1 LGNVLVEAP
10 ETKFA
15 NVLAL
20 LIINYLAVHGTLF
33 EPTNDWP
40 NAI

>member
-1 LGNVLVEAP
+1 VLVEAP

-15 NVLAL
+15 NVLAFP
-20 LIINYLAVHGTLF
+20 IIYYLAVAGILLL
-33 EPTNDWP
+33 PTNGASA